1 MLQAKMRPETP
12 AKLPEGAKPG
22 ISQLGPLETLVIECL
37 WRCEAP
43 LSVRDVSKE
52 LNGSWA
58 YTTVMT
64 TLDRLFRKGLASR
77 QTQGRAFLYSARLT
91 RADLESRALMS
102 AMGRIDGQPAERDL
116 ALAALVDALHFHDPD
131 ALDALD
137 RLVRERK
144 RALRRSRRIR
154 EAG

>member
-1 MLQAKMRPETP
+1 MACVSR
-12 AKLPEGAKPG
+12 
-22 ISQLGPLETLVIECL
+22 QLGPLETLVLECL

-43 LSVRDVSKE
+43 VSVRDVSKE

-77 QTQGRAFLYSARLT
+77 QTQARAFLYRARLT

-102 AMGRIDGQPAERDL
+102 AVARIDGQPGERDL
-116 ALAALVDALHFHDPD
+116 ALAALVDALHFHDPN